1 MGAEVVTPDDT
12 AGAPNEPA
20 LSRDDV
26 LARYRRIRE
35 IGKQH
40 NAELVPYL
48 SHDAVLQQAR
58 RLGLAQGRNFVLK
71 HQDEMSFVFDLLI
84 FTAPA
89 GRTRAID
96 RYARAAQLA
105 PGSEE
110 AAALEAMRKARFS
123 VFSVQR
129 RHETAGLVL
138 RDLLRE
144 TEVWLVD
151 VGLEKSA
158 PEGAVMAT
166 RLYAP
171 DRFSVTTGV
180 NIPLDKTL
188 LDSALA
194 EVPQLRH
201 KPPAELAGDRRLAE
215 AIYRVAVASGIMQR
229 IGHHDPLADTG

>member
-20 LSRDDV
+20 LTRDDV

-40 NAELVPYL
+40 NAELVRYL

-201 KPPAELAGDRRLAE
+201 KPPAELADDRRLAE

>member
-40 NAELVPYL
+40 NAELVRYL

-188 LDSALA
+188 LDGALA

-201 KPPAELAGDRRLAE
+201 KPPAELADDRRLAE
-215 AIYRVAVASGIMQR
+215 AIYRVAGASGIMQR